1 VYEST
6 VRNGRRISRTTVR
19 WGLGAVCFLCVACS
33 GDALFTSAEPPP
45 ATYLKPGTA
54 PDLRASE
61 RPERISV
68 IDAVTEA
75 LVQNRMVVTSR
86 VQAAI
91 ASTNR
96 REALA
101 AMIPQF
107 FITGG
112 YRYQNGL
119 SAVNAPGSPIPIVTG
134 VEQQWNAAITA
145 SMPIFAFGRY
155 LNTYRAAKLS
165 EGAAVARQ
173 EVTEADIANTVTAAA
188 FDLLETLRQIDVA
201 KINEKALERQV
212 QDSQA
217 LLDAGRV
224 TKASLLESQVQYDVA
239 VRDREKLQSL
249 VPIRR
254 IVLNSLLGRP
264 VDAPTEVIDES
275 ITEEPTWTLEL
286 AEREALAARP
296 ELRAADLDLAATQ
309 KRYKAAVA
317 AELPEFRG
325 SLSYSRTDNPFTVP
339 QDPIIFNFTFDVP
352 VFQGGGEFARIQRA
366 RYQVDLARIQRRDL
380 EDLVRREVAEA
391 YRRVTETYRDIA
403 VAKRSEERQ
412 AEALRIRREEQAN
425 GKATTREVLDTIST
439 LNSAQFAHVRSI
451 YDYNVALREL
461 HRARGGDPRVEPS
474 ASPAES
480 ARRMARSSAIK
491 SSAIQSSAIPGA
503 E

>member
-1 VYEST
+1 M
-6 VRNGRRISRTTVR
+6 NGFEGAKILDKMPLRGLA
-19 WGLGAVCFLCVACS
+19 GLGIAGLLCIGCS
-33 GDALFTSAEPPP
+33 GQSMFASAEPPP

-54 PDLRASE
+54 PELRAAQQ
-61 RPERISV
+61 PERITV

-75 LVQNRMVVTSR
+75 LVQNRLVVSSR

-96 REALA
+96 REALS
-101 AMIPQF
+101 AMIPQVF
-107 FITGG
+107 LNGE
-112 YRYQNGL
+112 YRYQNKISSVPTPSG
-119 SAVNAPGSPIPIVTG
+119 PIVTG
-134 VEQQWNAAITA
+134 VKEQWNGTITA
-145 SMPIFAFGRY
+145 SMPLFAFGRY
-155 LNTYRAAKLS
+155 LNTYRATKLS
-165 EGAAVARQ
+165 EGAAVAQQ

-188 FDLLETLRQIDVA
+188 FDLLETLRQIEVA
-201 KINEKALERQV
+201 RFNEEALGRQV

-239 VRDREKLQSL
+239 VRDREKLESI

-264 VDAPTEVIDES
+264 VDGPIEVIDQS
-275 ITEEPTWTLEL
+275 VTEEPTWTR
-286 AEREALAARP
+286 AMVEREALSSRP
-296 ELRAADLDLAATQ
+296 ELRAADLELAASQ

-325 SLSYSRTDNPFTVP
+325 ALSYSRTDNPFQNP
-339 QDPIIFNFTFDVP
+339 QDPIIARFTFDVP
-352 VFQGGGEFARIQRA
+352 IFQGGGEFARIQRS

-380 EDLVRREVAEA
+380 EDVVRREVAEA
-391 YRRVTETYRDIA
+391 HRRVTETYADIA

-425 GKATTREVLDTIST
+425 GKATTREVLDTINT
-439 LNSAQFAHVRSI
+439 LNAAKFAFVRSI
-451 YDYNVALREL
+451 YDYNIALREL
-461 HRARGGDPRVEPS
+461 HRARGGDPRLVPS

-480 ARRMARSSAIK
+480 ARRLDESAAPPAEASS
-491 SSAIQSSAIPGA
+491 G
-503 E
+503 